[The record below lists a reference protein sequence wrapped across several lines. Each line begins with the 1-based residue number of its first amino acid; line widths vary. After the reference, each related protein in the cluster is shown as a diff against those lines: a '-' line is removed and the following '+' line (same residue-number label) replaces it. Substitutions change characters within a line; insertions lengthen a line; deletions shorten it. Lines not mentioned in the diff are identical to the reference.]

1 MSSVL
6 ISLGANM
13 PGAWGVP
20 LETLRQAISELRRL
34 SLTVDN
40 VSALYETE
48 PVGGISQPRYLNAVI
63 AAKASISPATLLR
76 RLKQVERRAG
86 RRLGVRWGPR
96 PLDLDIIDFAG
107 TRYGW
112 PQGRRQRG
120 RLVLPH
126 PEAHRRAFVL
136 VPLLDVAPH
145 WRHPVLGT
153 SARILLARAGPQRR
167 GVRRVLDSRWIMCDQ
182 AIS

>member
-48 PVGGISQPRYLNAVI
+48 PVGGLSQPRYLNAVI
-63 AAKASISPATLLR
+63 VAKASISPATLLR

-86 RRLGVRWGPR
+86 RRLGVR
-96 PLDLDIIDFAG
+96 
-107 TRYGW
+107 
-112 PQGRRQRG
+112 
-120 RLVLPH
+120 
-126 PEAHRRAFVL
+126 
-136 VPLLDVAPH
+136 
-145 WRHPVLGT
+145 
-153 SARILLARAGPQRR
+153 
-167 GVRRVLDSRWIMCDQ
+167 
-182 AIS
+182 

>member
-48 PVGGISQPRYLNAVI
+48 PVGGLSQPRYLNAVI
-63 AAKASISPATLLR
+63 VAKASISPATLLR

-86 RRLGVRWGPR
+86 RRRGGKVGPATAGPR
-96 PLDLDIIDFAG
+96 HYWF
-107 TRYGW
+107 
-112 PQGRRQRG
+112 RG
-120 RLVLPH
+120 DKIRL
-126 PEAHRRAFVL
+126 
-136 VPLLDVAPH
+136 APGPAAA
-145 WRHPVLGT
+145 RT
-153 SARILLARAGPQRR
+153 SRSAASGSP
-167 GVRRVLDSRWIMCDQ
+167 S
-182 AIS
+182 